1 MLHTMIMAGGG
12 GTRFWPRSR
21 SARPKQFLSFEGD
34 RTLLQATFDRAEAL
48 VAPERFWVIT
58 SGAHRDQ
65 AVAEVDDFRMNV
77 VSFVD
82 QMCNKLTYESISG
95 FLLQ

>member
-65 AVAEVDDFRMNV
+65 AIAQLPNVAPQRIVGEPMGATPPPA
-77 VSFVD
+77 SPSAP
-82 QMCNKLTYESISG
+82 L
-95 FLLQ
+95 